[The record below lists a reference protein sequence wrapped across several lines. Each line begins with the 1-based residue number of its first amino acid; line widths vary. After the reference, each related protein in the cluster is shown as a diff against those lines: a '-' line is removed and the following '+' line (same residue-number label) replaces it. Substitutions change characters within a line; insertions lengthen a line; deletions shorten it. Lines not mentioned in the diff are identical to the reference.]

1 LAERPDNRAH
11 PTLDATASADI
22 IQDCGTIIMRVIA
35 GKAKGHR
42 LKSLRSSGLRPTS
55 DLLRG
60 AIFNMLESTVTDWSR
75 VLDLYAGTGAL
86 GIEALSRGAA
96 WADFVERNPKLCA
109 VIKENLGHTGLVSQ
123 GAVLCMTANKAL
135 SILKERY
142 GILLLDPPYTDP
154 SVTATAEKL
163 SCSRLVGE
171 DSTIVIEHSRRVPL
185 KEKYGDFQQV
195 KNLRHGDSC
204 VSVYQYAGGEP

>member
-1 LAERPDNRAH
+1 
-11 PTLDATASADI
+11 
-22 IQDCGTIIMRVIA
+22 
-35 GKAKGHR
+35 

-60 AIFNMLESTVTDWSR
+60 AIFNMLESTATDWSR

-86 GIEALSRGAA
+86 GIEALSRGAD
-96 WADFVERNPKLCA
+96 WADFVERNPRLCNL
-109 VIKENLGHTGLVSQ
+109 IKENLKHTGFAEQ
-123 GAVLCMTANKAL
+123 CAVYRMTADKAL
-135 SILKERY
+135 SILKDKY
-142 GILLLDPPYTDP
+142 GILLLDPPYADP

-171 DSTIVIEHSRRVPL
+171 DSTIVIEHSKRVPL
-185 KEKYGDFQQV
+185 QERYGKFKQI
-195 KNLRHGDSC
+195 KNIRHGDSC